1 MVHALH
7 AAYKKLVHDGCLVS
21 IQPRCIPHQ
30 VVVQSRGKSVQA
42 GWFTDQEDYSY
53 QQDAFDA
60 ITTVVAKGLFKL
72 EIEQDFIYNIFSDDQ
87 NEFEE
92 FLNDFWDTSSLTE
105 KTSERIS
112 ELIKDASSPVKI
124 VLEVPVRM
132 TKLRRV

>member
-1 MVHALH
+1 M
-7 AAYKKLVHDGCLVS
+7 
-21 IQPRCIPHQ
+21 
-30 VVVQSRGKSVQA
+30 
-42 GWFTDQEDYSY
+42 
-53 QQDAFDA
+53 
-60 ITTVVAKGLFKL
+60 VAKGLFKL